1 VGGQTGSV
9 IGEETDHGPG
19 LVEVDGVG
27 LEVRFGRGF
36 IWVLGALDQVETG
49 GLD

>member
-9 IGEETDHGPG
+9 IGEETDHGTG

-27 LEVRFGRGF
+27 LEVGFGRGF
-36 IWVLGALDQVETG
+36 IWVLA
-49 GLD
+49 GLDWVEVD